1 MFENVLW
8 PNLHLKD
15 YNLVL
20 LAQFYAKS
28 YIQNYTQFENRTTC
42 PRPHFILHLR
52 LPVYE
57 RLQMHRLAFHYTHNL
72 IKKTTINFSI
82 GCGMPRGDTIN
93 FKRSNLF

>member
-28 YIQNYTQFENRTTC
+28 YIRDFTQFENRTTC
-42 PRPHFILHLR
+42 PRPCAQTTLYPSSPPPCLLKVANASTG
-52 LPVYE
+52 LP
-57 RLQMHRLAFHYTHNL
+57 LYTQPN
-72 IKKTTINFSI
+72 
-82 GCGMPRGDTIN
+82 
-93 FKRSNLF
+93 